1 MTRAEERNKAAFEA
15 YPENISYST
24 VIEQYVDYNRE
35 SREIWLKGA
44 EWADE
49 HPKEGLVDINKACEF
64 LTHYCNQHGVY
75 PTKRVEIIEQFKK
88 AMEE

>member
-24 VIEQYVDYNRE
+24 VIEQMVDYNLQWRQY
-35 SREIWLKGA
+35 WLEGA
-44 EWADE
+44 EWADKTMME
-49 HPKEGLVDINKACEF
+49 KACEF
-64 LTHYCNQHGVY
+64 ITHYCNQHGIY

-88 AMEE
+88 FMKE